1 MANII
6 GEPIMLC
13 DTTAYQ
19 IDKVGQKHVSTLGFL
34 LLKARKHAE
43 AVGYFFLGG
52 VSTGPGFEV

>member
-1 MANII
+1 
-6 GEPIMLC
+6 MLC